1 MDLKPIKKIKTKKA
15 QCGPDSIFETEPT
28 IEDVLCRETSETL
41 EEFEARRILTLKLVS
56 IPDYAINPMSAV
68 VIASMIIK
76 KARLGLE
83 YDSNVE
89 KSLTYL
95 MELLSR

>member
-1 MDLKPIKKIKTKKA
+1 MDLKQTKKTKAKKA
-15 QCGPDSIFETEPT
+15 QSVLDPIQEAEPT

-41 EEFEARRILTLKLVS
+41 EEFEARRILTLKLAS
-56 IPDYAINPMSAV
+56 IPDYTINPITAV
-68 VIASMIIK
+68 VIGSMMMK

-83 YDSNVE
+83 YDSNIE
-89 KSLTYL
+89 KSLAYL